1 MADGK
6 WIMNDEDARRVD
18 LTFNASG
25 RQNMR
30 ELPNYGQHRPIDDRD
45 GKTEAKCAFCGSED
59 LQSGFGS
66 CGEGFACRS
75 FLCRECGGNTD
86 FVYMDEAEKYFR

>member
-1 MADGK
+1 
-6 WIMNDEDARRVD
+6 MNDEDARRVD

-59 LQSGFGS
+59 LQSVFGG
-66 CGEGFACRS
+66 CGEGFGYRS
-75 FLCRECGGNTD
+75 FKCRLCGGTTD
-86 FVYMDEAEKYFR
+86 FIYKDDIGKYFR